1 MSTEA
6 VIAELL
12 ASKEPLRILVLGS
25 EGDIKRLAA
34 LGLPVTSEDSSL
46 SMQHLVNARLDAERR
61 QGSASVVQVLTV
73 MPETEQ
79 ATAAEC
85 ALIYAMLVRCR
96 KVISCRDKLE
106 DMLRSADCESWAAAK
121 AAYETKVLDVFKATW
136 REKDAYPYNII
147 DNIKEYNKNESYILK
162 QLYWQLAER
171 TPGRINDG
179 DAQMINELRQ
189 MFSDIS
195 LSLLA
200 PDIVLAGN
208 IAGDEK
214 LTAALELYKTK
225 TKVIEVC

>member
-1 MSTEA
+1 MS
-6 VIAELL
+6 
-12 ASKEPLRILVLGS
+12 LRLRGA
-25 EGDIKRLAA
+25 KK
-34 LGLPVTSEDSSL
+34 T
-46 SMQHLVNARLDAERR
+46 
-61 QGSASVVQVLTV
+61 
-73 MPETEQ
+73 
-79 ATAAEC
+79 
-85 ALIYAMLVRCR
+85 LIH
-96 KVISCRDKLE
+96 I
-106 DMLRSADCESWAAAK
+106 
-121 AAYETKVLDVFKATW
+121 
-136 REKDAYPYNII
+136 II

-214 LTAALELYKTK
+214 LAAALELYKTK